1 MEKACH
7 PRGTLLMATDDPI
20 RASDVD
26 REVVVATLRDAFT
39 AGRLTLDE
47 FDERMSA
54 AYASRTWGDLR
65 RLTAD
70 LPSEPV
76 LGSDVPGRRLS
87 PPGGLPSHPPRP
99 YPYPPLLHSPGSQS
113 PGSLPE
119 PDSEPQP
126 PAVPPRRRPLAILIP
141 VAIWTLLV
149 VHSGTA
155 HGVVLLFIAVFA
167 LTWIMAAIRRR

>member
-1 MEKACH
+1 
-7 PRGTLLMATDDPI
+7 MATDDPI

-26 REVVVATLRDAFT
+26 REVVVATLRDAYT

-47 FDERMSA
+47 FDERMSD

-87 PPGGLPSHPPRP
+87 PPGVLPSYPPRP
-99 YPYPPLLHSPGSQS
+99 YPPLPHSPGPHS

-119 PDSEPQP
+119 SDSEPQP

-155 HGVVLLFIAVFA
+155 HGVVFLFIAVFA
-167 LTWIMAAIRRR
+167 LTSIMAAIRRR

>member
-1 MEKACH
+1 
-7 PRGTLLMATDDPI
+7 MATDDPI

-26 REVVVATLRDAFT
+26 REVVVATLRDAYT

-47 FDERMSA
+47 FDERMSN

-76 LGSDVPGRRLS
+76 LGSDVPGRQLA

-99 YPYPPLLHSPGSQS
+99 YPPLPQPAGSHAAGSHPPGELA
-113 PGSLPE
+113 E
-119 PDSEPQP
+119 PDQEPQP
-126 PAVPPRRRPLAILIP
+126 PAMPPRRRPLAILIP
-141 VAIWTLLV
+141 VVIWTLLV
-149 VHSGTA
+149 VHSGAT
-155 HGVVLLFIAVFA
+155 GGIVFLFIAVFA
-167 LTWIMAAIRRR
+167 LTSIMAAMRRR

>member
-1 MEKACH
+1 
-7 PRGTLLMATDDPI
+7 MATDDPI

-26 REVVVATLRDAFT
+26 REVVVATLRDAYT

-47 FDERMSA
+47 FDERMSD

-76 LGSDVPGRRLS
+76 LGSDVPGRQL
-87 PPGGLPSHPPRP
+87 PTAGGLPTFPPRP
-99 YPYPPLLHSPGSQS
+99 HSPASHSPGSHSQ
-113 PGSLPE
+113 GSLPE
-119 PDSEPQP
+119 PNPEQQP
-126 PAVPPRRRPLAILIP
+126 PEVPPRRRPLAILIP

-149 VHSGTA
+149 MHSGA
-155 HGVVLLFIAVFA
+155 ANGIVFLFIAVFA
-167 LTWIMAAIRRR
+167 LTSIMAAIRRR